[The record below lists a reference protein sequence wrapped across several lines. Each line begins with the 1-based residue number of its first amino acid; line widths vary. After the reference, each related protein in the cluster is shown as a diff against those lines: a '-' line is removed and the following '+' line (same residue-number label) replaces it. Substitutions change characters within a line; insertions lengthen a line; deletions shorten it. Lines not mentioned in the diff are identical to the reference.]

1 MEPSTLHDVVIIG
14 GGIVGCCVAFQL
26 ADRHG
31 ARVTVLERA
40 IPGAEASSAAA
51 GILGA
56 QIECHGPTDPARFA
70 LMLASRA
77 EHAALDARLLAL
89 VGFGSGYRRCGAM
102 KVTTRPDF
110 DLRAEYGWQADHG
123 AMVNLLDGDAARGIE
138 SALSP
143 EVVRAAHFPDEA
155 QVDPPMLLRAL
166 QQACAARG
174 VVFRSGV
181 IARGV
186 ARAGGAATGRV
197 VGVALNDGVVEAD
210 AVVVAAG
217 SWSSLLEGLPKEVR
231 RVRPVRGQIVQ
242 VETRPPIVKGV
253 VFGDRGYVLARPDGR
268 TLLGST
274 MEEAGHVKEVT
285 AGGLHAVLGH
295 ALRLVPGL
303 SEAPVTATWAGFR
316 PAAADDRPMLGA
328 VEPGLFVATGHH
340 RNGVLLGPE
349 TGRLLADLVATGR
362 CDRDLAPFAPMG

>member
-1 MEPSTLHDVVIIG
+1 MRDVVIIG
-14 GGIVGCCVAFQL
+14 GGIIGCCVAFEL

-77 EHAALDARLLAL
+77 RHAYLDARLTEL
-89 VGFGSGYRRCGAM
+89 VGCGTGYRPCGAL
-102 KVTTRPDF
+102 KVTARPDH
-110 DLRAEYGWQADHG
+110 DLRTEYAWQTALG
-123 AMVNLLDGDAARGIE
+123 APLSFLDGDAAR
-138 SALSP
+138 ALEP
-143 EVVRAAHFPDEA
+143 ALAPDLCAGVFFPDEA
-155 QVDPPMLLRAL
+155 QVDPLALLRAL
-166 QQACAARG
+166 QQACALRG
-174 VVFRSGV
+174 VVFRSGA

-186 ARAGGAATGRV
+186 ARAGGSATGRV
-197 VGVALNDGVVEAD
+197 LGVSLQDGVLDAE

-217 SWSSLLEGLPKEVR
+217 SWSSLVEGLPPAMR

-242 VETRPPIVKGV
+242 VETRPPIVKRV

-268 TLLGST
+268 TILGST
-274 MEEAGHVKEVT
+274 MEEAGHVKDVT
-285 AGGLHAVLGH
+285 VGGLHTVLGQGL
-295 ALRLVPGL
+295 ALLPGL
-303 SEAPVTATWAGFR
+303 ATAPVTATWAGFR
-316 PAAADDRPMLGA
+316 PAATDDRPLLGE

-349 TGRLLADLVATGR
+349 TGRLVADLVATGR
-362 CDRDLAPFAPMG
+362 CDRDLGPFAPRG

>member
-1 MEPSTLHDVVIIG
+1 MHDVVIIG
-14 GGIVGCCVAFQL
+14 GGIIGCCVAFEL

-31 ARVTVLERA
+31 VRVTVLERS

-56 QIECHGPTDPARFA
+56 QIECHGPTDPARFD
-70 LMLASRA
+70 LMLASRSR
-77 EHAALDARLLAL
+77 HAALDARLSGL
-89 VGFGSGYRRCGAM
+89 VGFGSGYRPCGAM
-102 KVTTRPDF
+102 KVTARPDT
-110 DLRAEYGWQADHG
+110 DLRAQYAWQAEHG
-123 AMVNLLDGDAARGIE
+123 AAVSFLDGDAVRRYE
-138 SALSP
+138 PALAP
-143 EVVRAAHFPDEA
+143 DLCAGVFFPDEA
-155 QVDPPMLLRAL
+155 QVDPPALLRAL

-174 VVFRSGV
+174 VVFRGGV
-181 IARGV
+181 IVRGI
-186 ARAGGAATGRV
+186 ARAGGTSTGRV
-197 VGVALNDGVVEAD
+197 LGVTLQDGVLDAG

-217 SWSSLLEGLPKEVR
+217 SWSSLIEGLPAELR

-242 VETRPPIVKGV
+242 VETRPPIVKRV

-268 TLLGST
+268 TILGST

-285 AGGLHAVLGH
+285 AGGLYAVLGMG
-295 ALRLVPGL
+295 LGLVPGL
-303 SEAPVTATWAGFR
+303 GGAAVTATWAGFR

-349 TGRLLADLVATGR
+349 TGRLVADLVATGR
-362 CDRDLAPFAPMG
+362 CDRDLGPFAPRG